1 MIIDIDGV
9 KKTNPGKDAAR
20 GTAEIP
26 EENIP
31 DTAPDGRRNY
41 GNELAEIMANIG
53 EEKVFASLIGHS
65 KREELEKAFQ
75 IIKDGLIFYDNLVI
89 PRIRRTPEEL
99 GFLAFAVER
108 LHVMLADGLKQ
119 DETATAFKR
128 MIDGMYKS
136 RFRSETILRRIDKEK
151 KGGGNN
157 L

>member
-9 KKTNPGKDAAR
+9 KKTNPGKDAAK
-20 GTAEIP
+20 GAAEIP

-65 KREELEKAFQ
+65 KCEELEKAFQ

-99 GFLAFAVER
+99 GFLTFAVER
-108 LHVMLADGLKQ
+108 LHVMLEDGLQQ
-119 DETATAFKR
+119 DETATVFKK
-128 MIDGMYKS
+128 MVDGMYKS
-136 RFRSETILRRIDKEK
+136 RFRSETVLRRIKEK
-151 KGGGNN
+151 KGGENN
-157 L
+157 P

>member
-9 KKTNPGKDAAR
+9 KKTNPGKDAAK

-26 EENIP
+26 EENIQ

-65 KREELEKAFQ
+65 KCEELEKAFQ

-99 GFLAFAVER
+99 GFLAFVVER
-108 LHVMLADGLKQ
+108 LHVMLTDGLKQ
-119 DETATAFKR
+119 DETATVFKK
-128 MIDGMYKS
+128 MVDGMYKS
-136 RFRSETILRRIDKEK
+136 RFRSETVLRRIKEK
-151 KGGGNN
+151 KGGENN
-157 L
+157 P